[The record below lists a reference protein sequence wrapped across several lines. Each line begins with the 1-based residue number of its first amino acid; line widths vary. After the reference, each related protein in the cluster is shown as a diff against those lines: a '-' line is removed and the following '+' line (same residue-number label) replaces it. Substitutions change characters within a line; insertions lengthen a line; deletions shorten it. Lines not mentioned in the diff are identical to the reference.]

1 METKLL
7 IYISCFLSLAVSC
20 PIGWKPYKT
29 SCYHVSTEDE
39 SWIDAM
45 KMCQFHGAY
54 LAHITEPG
62 ENDFVVSVMQQTHSS
77 SFWIGGSDWTIEGT
91 WVWEPLGVKMNY
103 TNFSPGKPNNY
114 NGENCLSIRN
124 YDHKWDDDDCDEQRR
139 YICERSQSLTNVF
152 G

>member
-1 METKLL
+1 MAL
-7 IYISCFLSLAVSC
+7 IS
-20 PIGWKPYKT
+20 G
-29 SCYHVSTEDE
+29 
-39 SWIDAM
+39 
-45 KMCQFHGAY
+45 
-54 LAHITEPG
+54 
-62 ENDFVVSVMQQTHSS
+62 S

-139 YICERSQSLTNVF
+139 YICERRQGKLRNS
-152 G
+152 

>member
-1 METKLL
+1 
-7 IYISCFLSLAVSC
+7 
-20 PIGWKPYKT
+20 
-29 SCYHVSTEDE
+29 
-39 SWIDAM
+39 
-45 KMCQFHGAY
+45 MCQFHGAY

-62 ENDFVVSVMQQTHSS
+62 ENDFVVSVMQQTHSKIYFKIYCTYHICYFFPTNHLQKLLIFCGISGS

-91 WVWEPLGVKMNY
+91 WVWEPLGIKMNY

-139 YICERSQSLTNVF
+139 YICERRQGKLRNS
-152 G
+152 